1 MLTWICV
8 VNWSSSELNIL
19 DLLFVKTEWWSG
31 IERDFSSYFVGE
43 GKEKVLNTYSVP
55 GIVISFNS

>member
-1 MLTWICV
+1 MDQ
-8 VNWSSSELNIL
+8 SSNELNIL
-19 DLLFVKTEWWSG
+19 DLIFVKTEWWSG
-31 IERDFSSYFVGE
+31 IEGNSSSYFVGE